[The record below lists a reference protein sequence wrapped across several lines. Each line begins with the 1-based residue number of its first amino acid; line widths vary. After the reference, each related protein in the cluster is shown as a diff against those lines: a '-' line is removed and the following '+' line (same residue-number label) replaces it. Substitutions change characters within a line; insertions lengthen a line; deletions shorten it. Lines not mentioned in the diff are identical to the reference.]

1 MAVDSESSITVGTAV
16 NVDGTRMVCVTLA
29 DRSAVIPTDGAR
41 MYANMIH
48 MLADYVDGKNAADD
62 DGLGVKSDPYADLP
76 ARIWEPSEV
85 APSAGDETLGMSDEE
100 WKAVLA
106 LVDEFEPPKKKHKK
120 RKKHKTADAT
130 LAS

>member
-48 MLADYVDGKNAADD
+48 MLADYVDGKNAAD
-62 DGLGVKSDPYADLP
+62 ADLP